1 MKAHYLEF
9 VEKMLT
15 NKHAEIAPPLQEG
28 QECWYL
34 PSFEVY
40 HLKKPGQ
47 ICVVF
52 DSSAPYKGVSLNN
65 VFFTGPDLNNT
76 LLGVLM
82 RFRKE
87 PVAITADIQHMFHCF
102 IVLEDHRDFLR
113 FLWFHNNDPDSD
125 NVFGNS
131 PSPALAIYG
140 LRRAA
145 KEEENNFG
153 SNMRRFVEREFYVD
167 DALKSFPTKAEAIS
181 VLRRAQTMLVSNL
194 RLHKIASNR
203 PAVLEAFPLKRSFQG
218 YQGSQ
223 PPHG

>member
-1 MKAHYLEF
+1 M
-9 VEKMLT
+9 
-15 NKHAEIAPPLQEG
+15 
-28 QECWYL
+28 
-34 PSFEVY
+34 
-40 HLKKPGQ
+40 
-47 ICVVF
+47 VF
-52 DSSAPYKGVSLNN
+52 DSSAPYKGVSLND
-65 VFFTGPDLNNT
+65 VLLTGPDLNNT

-82 RFRKE
+82 RSRKE

-102 IVLEDHRDFLR
+102 IVREDHRDFLR

-203 PAVLEAFPLKRSFQG
+203 PAVLEAFPLEDRAKDIKDLNLLTDDLALQRSFGVSWNIALDTFTFQAMDDNK
-218 YQGSQ
+218 
-223 PPHG
+223 PFHP